1 MRVLVCGSQKLTL
14 RFLSQLLSTEPGV
27 CQLGKTGWPLRA
39 RDALVFESPVLE
51 LQACA
56 IMPGFFCGH

>member
-1 MRVLVCGSQKLTL
+1 MCVLVCGSQKLTL
-14 RFLSQLLSTEPGV
+14 RFLAQLLSTEPAV

-39 RDALVFESPVLE
+39 RDALAFESAVLE

-56 IMPGFFCGH
+56 IMPDFLCGH